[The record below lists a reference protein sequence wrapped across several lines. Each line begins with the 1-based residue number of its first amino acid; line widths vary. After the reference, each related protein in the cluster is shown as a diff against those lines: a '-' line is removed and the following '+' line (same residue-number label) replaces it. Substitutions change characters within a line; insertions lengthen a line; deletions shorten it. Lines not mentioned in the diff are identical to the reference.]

1 MVHPQIELVEASLG
15 RLSNRMPDAP
25 VTEILLTRLLVL
37 LGTDLTA
44 MLEQHVRPF
53 GLGEGEFRVLATLFS
68 QPNGIANPSELC
80 ARASKTPANM
90 SRICDA
96 LVSRDLITRGPSHED
111 RRKMVLR
118 ISAKGEDLVHSLMPM
133 VFGSL
138 RRLFEE
144 FSATEQAALAD
155 QIKRLVQRVD
165 VQRLEETADTVSTE
179 SAT

>member
-1 MVHPQIELVEASLG
+1 MVHPQIELVEANLG
-15 RLSNRMPDAP
+15 RLSTRMPDAP
-25 VTEILLTRLLVL
+25 VTEILLTRLVVL
-37 LGTDLTA
+37 LGADLTA
-44 MLEQHVRPF
+44 MLEHHVRPF

-68 QPNGIANPSELC
+68 QPNGVANPSELC

-118 ISAKGEDLVHSLMPM
+118 ISDKGEDLVQSLMPT

-138 RRLFEE
+138 RRLFDE
-144 FSATEQAALAD
+144 FSAEEQSVLAE
-155 QIKRLVQRVD
+155 QLKRLVQRVD
-165 VQRLEETADTVSTE
+165 VQRLAETAETGAAE
-179 SAT
+179 SAP